1 MKRPPLPALKLSL
14 LLVLMALLLAIVGT
28 LWSRGLAQDAA
39 LALQRQIT
47 ALNGARQQLDHS
59 RQQQQL
65 IAGHLPAYQ
74 ALAARGFIGAE
85 DRLVW
90 IEAIQQANRDAG
102 LYGLDYRLT
111 PRTSSLPALAQ
122 GLPLGQT
129 TMNLTLPLLVETD
142 LMRFLDALKA
152 RAPRGLYRIQGC
164 TLSRLNDARFEIVNQ
179 PQLQA
184 ECDLLWFTVAEAA
197 AAAQTAAAPKGG
209 R

>member
-14 LLVLMALLLAIVGT
+14 LLVLMALLLSIVGT
-28 LWSRGLAQDAA
+28 MWSRGLARDAT
-39 LALQRQIT
+39 LALQQQNA
-47 ALNGARQQLDHS
+47 ALNGARQQLDRS

-65 IAGHLPAYQ
+65 IATHLPAYQ

-90 IEAIQQANRDAG
+90 IEAVQQANRDAG

-111 PRTSSLPALAQ
+111 PRTPSLPALAG

-129 TMNLTLPLLVETD
+129 TMTLTLPLLVETD
-142 LMRFLDALKA
+142 LMRFLEALKA
-152 RAPRGLYRIQGC
+152 RVPRGLYRIQGC
-164 TLSRLNDARFEIVNQ
+164 TLSRLNDARFETAHQ

-184 ECDLLWFTVAEAA
+184 ECELLWFTVAETT
-197 AAAQTAAAPKGG
+197 AAAQSAAAPKGG

>member
-14 LLVLMALLLAIVGT
+14 LLVLMALLLAILGT
-28 LWSRGLAQDAA
+28 VWSRGLARDAA
-39 LALQRQIT
+39 LALQQQNA

-65 IAGHLPAYQ
+65 IAAHLPAYQ

-90 IEAIQQANRDAG
+90 IEAVQQANRDAG

-111 PRTSSLPALAQ
+111 PRASSLPALAE

-129 TMNLTLPLLVETD
+129 TMTLTLPLLVETD

-164 TLSRLNDARFEIVNQ
+164 TLSRLNDARFETVHQ

-184 ECDLLWFTVAEAA
+184 ECELLWFTVAEPPATA
-197 AAAQTAAAPKGG
+197 HSAAAPKGE